1 MAADADPSGG
11 IGISMSERCALIT
24 GASRGIGAEIARRLA
39 VEGYALTLSARSEP
53 GLLIAAEQLR
63 TDTGAEVHAVAAN
76 MAVEDDVR
84 RLCSEHEARF
94 GRLDLLVLN
103 AGVGTSGPIAELSV
117 KAYDLT
123 LAVNLRAAF
132 ILLQETLPLLRKTA
146 ALEPERGAKVVALA
160 SIAGVSGEAN
170 LGAYA
175 ASKAALISLCQTVT
189 LEESGNGVTATA
201 LCPGLVATDMTAWT
215 RVPAEQML
223 PASDIAELAV
233 AVSRLSV
240 GAVVPNIVIARRGS
254 QLTI

>member
-1 MAADADPSGG
+1 MTQ
-11 IGISMSERCALIT
+11 RCALIT

-39 VEGYALTLSARSEP
+39 TEGYALTLSARREA
-53 GLLIAAEQLR
+53 GLVAAADQLH
-63 TDTGAEVHAVAAN
+63 TQTGAEVHAVAAN
-76 MAVEDDVR
+76 MAVENDVR
-84 RLCSEHEARF
+84 RLAAEHAAHF

-103 AGVGTSGPIAELSV
+103 AGVGTSGPIAELPV
-117 KAYDLT
+117 KTYDLT

-201 LCPGLVATDMTAWT
+201 LCPGFVDTDMAAWAKLPT
-215 RVPAEQML
+215 EQLL
-223 PASDIAELAV
+223 PPSDVAELAV
-233 AVSRLSV
+233 AVSRLSI
-240 GAVVPNIVIARRGS
+240 GAVVPNIVIDRRCTQVGRA
-254 QLTI
+254 

>member
-1 MAADADPSGG
+1 MPSPPIWLSKRTFG
-11 IGISMSERCALIT
+11 
-24 GASRGIGAEIARRLA
+24 RLA
-39 VEGYALTLSARSEP
+39 G
-53 GLLIAAEQLR
+53 
-63 TDTGAEVHAVAAN
+63 
-76 MAVEDDVR
+76 
-84 RLCSEHEARF
+84 EHEARF

-132 ILLQETLPLLRKTA
+132 ILLHETLPLLRKTA

-175 ASKAALISLCQTVT
+175 ASKAALISLCRTVT
-189 LEESGNGVTATA
+189 LEESGDGVTATA

-215 RVPAEQML
+215 HLPAEQML
-223 PASDIAELAV
+223 PTSDVAELAV

-240 GAVVPNIVIARRGS
+240 GAVVPDIVIARRGS
-254 QLTI
+254 QLWGV